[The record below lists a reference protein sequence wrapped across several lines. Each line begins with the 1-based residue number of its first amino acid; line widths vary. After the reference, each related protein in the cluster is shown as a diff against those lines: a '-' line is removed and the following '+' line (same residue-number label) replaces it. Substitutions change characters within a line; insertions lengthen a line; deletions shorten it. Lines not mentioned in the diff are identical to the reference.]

1 MKRLADREVRI
12 FLKDAERR
20 QACLESS
27 SEQLHRLL
35 EARVKTGLLVSPL
48 PQLYARTE
56 LWDQLDQTMRT
67 AHLARGLQEL
77 HPSWV
82 FCGTTAAVMHGLD
95 VSWHIQD
102 PLEISSRSG
111 RAKTASPHVVRRYV
125 SGDEPVEM
133 NGVRVATLSRTLLD
147 CMRRLEFREALAVV
161 DSALHQGLI
170 DSERLLSYVSGG
182 RRGMAGMERVRN
194 IAQMADPR
202 PENGM
207 ESIARALMYELGF
220 VAPELQVPF
229 SDPMNPRKTYYV
241 DYCWT
246 LSDGSLVI
254 GELDGGEKYRNP
266 LMNGGSPE
274 AKMRKERRR
283 ESRISIGR
291 PAIVRFSP
299 EEVRDVS
306 YFNQLLETFG
316 VPKDHEPIIDIPA
329 GPVSETVP
337 LGAYGL
343 E

>member
-1 MKRLADREVRI
+1 MKQLADREVRI

-35 EARVKTGLLVSPL
+35 ETRAKTGELVSPL
-48 PQLYARTE
+48 PQLYARAE
-56 LWDQLDQTMRT
+56 LWNQLDQTMRT
-67 AHLARGLQEL
+67 AYLARGLQEL

-102 PLEISSRSG
+102 PLEISSHSG

-133 NGVRVATLSRTLLD
+133 NGVRVTTLPRTLLD
-147 CMRRLEFREALAVV
+147 CMRTLEFREALAIA

-170 DSERLLSYVSGG
+170 NHEGLLSYVNGG
-182 RRGMAGMERVRN
+182 RRGMAGMKRVRS

-207 ESIARALMYELGF
+207 ESIARALMHELGF
-220 VAPELQVPF
+220 AAPDLQVPF
-229 SDPMNPRKTYYV
+229 ADPMNPQRTYYV

-246 LSDGSLVI
+246 LPDGSLII
-254 GELDGGEKYRNP
+254 GELDGGEKYLNP
-266 LMNGGSPE
+266 LMNGGSPTE
-274 AKMRKERRR
+274 KMRKERRR

-291 PAIVRFSP
+291 PAIMRFSP
-299 EEVRDVS
+299 EEVRDVP

-316 VPKDHEPIIDIPA
+316 VPKDHEPLIDIPA

-337 LGAYGL
+337 LSAYGL